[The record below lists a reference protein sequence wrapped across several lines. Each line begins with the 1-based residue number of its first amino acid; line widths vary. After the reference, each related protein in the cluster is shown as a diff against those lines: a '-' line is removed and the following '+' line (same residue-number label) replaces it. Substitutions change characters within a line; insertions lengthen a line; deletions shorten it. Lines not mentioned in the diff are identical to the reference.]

1 MQGDFL
7 QETYEGGLKG
17 VVRRRVEEFLSR
29 QGLRYDKGIQY
40 TVVLYDR
47 QGEVAATGSLE
58 KNVLKCIAVDEKWRG
73 EGLTATVVS
82 TLRSQA
88 FQQNQQHL
96 FLFTKPHNKQTTS
109 RASILRP
116 CFR

>member
-82 TLRSQA
+82 TSALPGVPAESAAFVPLYKAPQQA
-88 FQQNQQHL
+88 DVSGVWL
-96 FLFTKPHNKQTTS
+96 L
-109 RASILRP
+109 
-116 CFR
+116 

>member
-47 QGEVAATGSLE
+47 QGEVAAIGSLE

-73 EGLTATVVS
+73 EGHRGFHLALPGVPAESAAFVPLYKAPQQADVS
-82 TLRSQA
+82 GVWL
-88 FQQNQQHL
+88 L
-96 FLFTKPHNKQTTS
+96 
-109 RASILRP
+109 
-116 CFR
+116 